1 MEVVADAMGGD
12 ETTQGGYGE
21 RGGKEVKDILREYQC
36 LSSKQR
42 KKLNKHDKKEGP
54 DG

>member
-1 MEVVADAMGGD
+1 MEVVGDAMGCD

-42 KKLNKHDKKEGP
+42 KLNKPDKKEGP